1 MTPLRCT
8 TGLTLR
14 RNPHDRWPAD
24 GPANLQVR
32 AADRTNFSRKLIA
45 CAAALMLLLLAAVD
59 TLAQEPAAELSNVQR
74 MIRSTLQDRNPQ
86 EPVPVAQ
93 AAEMLVNVELYE
105 DAKAM
110 LARLQA
116 LQLNDEQLLELT
128 AEVGSSFSQEIY
140 LNREL
145 QPIGQAVGD
154 YVLQGAQ
161 RGLQSPKRYDSLIRS
176 LNSDDISARN
186 TALRQLRTIGEPAMA
201 NILNA
206 FTQDN
211 RIEQFPGLRSAL
223 KVLATEL
230 PKPIIAAGMAND
242 PQVKLEAIRALAQI
256 NSKEALSVLY
266 LAILDPNQNDLIRST
281 ASGILAK
288 RPSAHLDSFQIEKWF
303 HQETME
309 ALKLKRDPILIRQ
322 SRNVWIWDNKLQK
335 VVSQPSNTATDRCRR
350 ASYFARGLYESNPLS
365 TANRELYLLT
375 QLELAKRVA
384 GPNAAINAAKLTNKL
399 HLTTAET
406 NNLLHAALKC
416 ELFPAATACCEI
428 LKSMGDASVLTQL
441 SGNYPPLTH
450 AILSGERSVQ
460 FAALDAISQLD
471 PKQAFPGSSH
481 AVTLAVFL
489 AGGSGQPAALVG
501 NHRLDVAQTYAATV
515 ASSGLRG
522 ESAQTGRELFKIA
535 TTNSD
540 IEVILISDNIT
551 STGFDSLIQQLR
563 NDWRTS
569 RIPIALLYDD
579 VRRSQRAMLRLNRN
593 NVTAIPFTST
603 PSLIGSSVDQ
613 MVNQVF
619 TFRQDHLQRNRQAN
633 VAIQWLAKI
642 AKDRQSYSFF
652 GLGRHQEK
660 IQQLI
665 YQPGFSTPVSE
676 ILSSIATPEAQR
688 QLLDFAS
695 ENGLPIEQRQQAV
708 TAFQA
713 AVKRTGILLTTD
725 EILLQYNR
733 YNASQSQPKETQQL
747 LGSVLDIIEAG
758 KN

>member
-14 RNPHDRWPAD
+14 RNPHHPTDSQ
-24 GPANLQVR
+24 PANQR
-32 AADRTNFSRKLIA
+32 ARWTHFSHQLLA
-45 CAAALMLLLLAAVD
+45 CAAAIVLLLSAATVS
-59 TLAQEPAAELSNVQR
+59 LAQEPAVPEAELSEIQR
-74 MIRSTLQDRNPQ
+74 LIRNTLQDRNPQ

-93 AAEMLVNVELYE
+93 AAEMLVNVELYD

-116 LQLNDEQLLELT
+116 LQLNDEQLLDLT
-128 AEVGSSFSQEIY
+128 AKIGSSFFQEIY
-140 LNREL
+140 LNRDL
-145 QPIGQAVGD
+145 QPIGRAVGD
-154 YVLQGAQ
+154 YVLQGAH
-161 RGLQSPKRYDSLIRS
+161 RGLQSPKRYDSLLRS

-211 RIEQFPGLRSAL
+211 RIEQFSGLRSAL
-223 KVLATEL
+223 KALATEL
-230 PKPIIAAGMAND
+230 PQPIIAAGTAND
-242 PQVKLEAIRALAQI
+242 PQVKLEAIRALAKI

-266 LAILDPNQNDLIRST
+266 LAILTPNQDNLIRST
-281 ASGILAK
+281 ALEILAK
-288 RPSAHLDSFQIEKWF
+288 RAGAHIDSFQIEKWF
-303 HQETME
+303 RQETME
-309 ALKLKRDPILIRQ
+309 ALKLKRDPVLIRQ
-322 SRNVWIWDNKLQK
+322 SSNVWIWDDKLQK
-335 VVSQPSNTATDRCRR
+335 VISQPSNTALDRCRR

-365 TANRELYLLT
+365 TANRELYLMT

-384 GPNAAINAAKLTNKL
+384 GPNSAIDTAKQIQKLRLT
-399 HLTTAET
+399 ASET
-406 NNLLHAALKC
+406 NALLHSAIKN
-416 ELFPAATACCEI
+416 ELFPAAAACCEI
-428 LKSMGDASVLTQL
+428 LKSMGDVSVLTQL

-460 FAALDAISQLD
+460 FAALDAIAQLD

-489 AGGSGQPAALVG
+489 ASGSGQPAALIG
-501 NHRLDVAQTYAATV
+501 DHRLDVAQTYAATV

-522 ESAQTGRELFKIA
+522 EAAQTGRELFKIA

-540 IEVILISDNIT
+540 IEVILIRDNIT
-551 STGFDSLIQQLR
+551 SPGFDSLIQQLR

-569 RIPIALLYDD
+569 RTPIALLYDD
-579 VRRSQRAMLRLNRN
+579 ARRSQRAMLRLSRN

-613 MVNQVF
+613 MVNQVS

-633 VAIQWLAKI
+633 VAIHWLAKI
-642 AKDRQSYSFF
+642 AKDRQAYSFF
-652 GLGRHQEK
+652 SLGRHQEK
-660 IQQLI
+660 IRQLI

-676 ILSSIATPEAQR
+676 ILSNIATPEAQR

-695 ENGLPIEQRQQAV
+695 ESGLPIEQRQQAV

-713 AVKRTGILLTTD
+713 AVKRVGILLTTD

-733 YNASQSQPKETQQL
+733 YNASRTQPKETQQL

>member
-14 RNPHDRWPAD
+14 RNPHHPTDSQ
-24 GPANLQVR
+24 PANQR
-32 AADRTNFSRKLIA
+32 ARWTHFSHQLLA
-45 CAAALMLLLLAAVD
+45 CAAAIVLLLSAATVS
-59 TLAQEPAAELSNVQR
+59 LAQEPAVPEAELSEIQR
-74 MIRSTLQDRNPQ
+74 LIRNTLQDRNPQ

-93 AAEMLVNVELYE
+93 AAEMLVNVELYD

-116 LQLNDEQLLELT
+116 LQLNDEQLLDLT
-128 AEVGSSFSQEIY
+128 AKIGSSFFQEIY
-140 LNREL
+140 LNRDL
-145 QPIGQAVGD
+145 QPIGRAVGD
-154 YVLQGAQ
+154 YVLQGAH
-161 RGLQSPKRYDSLIRS
+161 RGLQSPKRYDGLLRS

-223 KVLATEL
+223 KALATEL
-230 PKPIIAAGMAND
+230 PQPIIAAGTAND
-242 PQVKLEAIRALAQI
+242 PQVKLEAIRALAKI

-266 LAILDPNQNDLIRST
+266 LAILTPNQDNLIRST
-281 ASGILAK
+281 ALEILAK
-288 RPSAHLDSFQIEKWF
+288 RAGAHIDSFQIEKWF
-303 HQETME
+303 RQETME
-309 ALKLKRDPILIRQ
+309 ALKLKRDPVLIRQ
-322 SRNVWIWDNKLQK
+322 SSNVWIWDDKLQK
-335 VVSQPSNTATDRCRR
+335 VISQPSNTALDRCRR

-365 TANRELYLLT
+365 TANRELYLMT

-384 GPNAAINAAKLTNKL
+384 GPNSAIDTAKQIQKLRLT
-399 HLTTAET
+399 ASET
-406 NNLLHAALKC
+406 NALLHSAIKN
-416 ELFPAATACCEI
+416 ELFPAAAACCEI
-428 LKSMGDASVLTQL
+428 LKSMGDVSVLTQL

-460 FAALDAISQLD
+460 FAALDAIAQLD

-489 AGGSGQPAALVG
+489 ASGSGQPAALIG
-501 NHRLDVAQTYAATV
+501 DHRLDVAQTYAATV

-522 ESAQTGRELFKIA
+522 EAAQTGRELFKIA

-540 IEVILISDNIT
+540 IEVILIRDNIT
-551 STGFDSLIQQLR
+551 SPGFDSLIQQLR

-569 RIPIALLYDD
+569 RTPIALLYDD
-579 VRRSQRAMLRLNRN
+579 ARRSQRAMLRLSRN

-613 MVNQVF
+613 MVNQVS

-633 VAIQWLAKI
+633 VAIHWLAKI
-642 AKDRQSYSFF
+642 AKDRQAYSFF
-652 GLGRHQEK
+652 SLGRHQEK
-660 IQQLI
+660 IRQLI

-676 ILSSIATPEAQR
+676 ILSNIATPEAQR

-695 ENGLPIEQRQQAV
+695 ESGLPIEQRQQAV

-713 AVKRTGILLTTD
+713 AVKRVGILLTTD

-733 YNASQSQPKETQQL
+733 YNASRTQPKETQQL

>member
-1 MTPLRCT
+1 MTPLCCT

-14 RNPHDRWPAD
+14 RHPHHLLTDSQPPNGQAW
-24 GPANLQVR
+24 
-32 AADRTNFSRKLIA
+32 AANFSRKLLA
-45 CAAALMLLLLAAVD
+45 CAAALTLLLSATAGS
-59 TLAQEPAAELSNVQR
+59 LAQEPAAKLSDVQR
-74 MIRSTLQDRNPQ
+74 TIRSTLQDRNPQ

-110 LARLQA
+110 LTRLQA
-116 LQLNDEQLLELT
+116 LQLNDEQLLDLT
-128 AEVGSSFSQEIY
+128 AKVGSSFFQEIY
-140 LNREL
+140 LNRDL

-154 YVLQGAQ
+154 YVLQGAH
-161 RGLQSPKRYDSLIRS
+161 RGLQSPKRYDSLLRS
-176 LNSDDISARN
+176 LNSDDASARN

-206 FTQDN
+206 FTQDE

-223 KVLATEL
+223 KALATEL
-230 PKPIIAAGMAND
+230 PRPIIAAGTAND
-242 PQVKLEAIRALAQI
+242 PQVKLEAIRALAEI

-266 LAILDPNQNDLIRST
+266 LAILAPNQNDLIHST
-281 ASGILAK
+281 ASNILAK
-288 RPSAHLDSFQIEKWF
+288 RPGAHLDTFQIERWF

-309 ALKLKRDPILIRQ
+309 ALKLKRDPVLLRQ
-322 SRNVWIWDNKLQK
+322 SSNVWIWDNKLQK
-335 VVSQPSNTATDRCRR
+335 VVSQPSNAATDRCRR
-350 ASYFARGLYESNPLS
+350 ASYFAQGLYESYPLS
-365 TANRELYLLT
+365 PDNRQLYLLT

-384 GPNAAINAAKLTNKL
+384 GPNTSINTAKLTNKL

-450 AILSGERSVQ
+450 AMLSGERSVQ
-460 FAALDAISQLD
+460 FAALEAIAQLD

-481 AVTLAVFL
+481 ALTLAVFL
-489 AGGSGQPAALVG
+489 ASGSGQPAALVG
-501 NHRLDVAQTYAATV
+501 DHRLDVAQTYAATV

-522 ESAQTGRELFKIA
+522 EAAQTGRELFKTA

-540 IEVILISDNIT
+540 IEIILISDNIT
-551 STGFDSLIQQLR
+551 SPGFDSLIQQLR

-569 RIPIALLYDD
+569 RIPIALLYKDP
-579 VRRSQRAMLRLNRN
+579 RRSQRAMLRLGRN

-603 PSLIGSSVDQ
+603 PSLIGTSVDQ
-613 MVNQVF
+613 MVNQVS

-633 VAIQWLAKI
+633 VAIRWLAKI

-652 GLGRHQEK
+652 NLGQHQEK
-660 IQQLI
+660 IRELI
-665 YQPGFSTPVSE
+665 YQPGFSAPVSE
-676 ILSSIATPEAQR
+676 ILANIATPEAQR

-713 AVKRTGILLTTD
+713 AVKRAGILLTSD
-725 EILLQYNR
+725 EILMQYNR
-733 YNASQSQPKETQQL
+733 YNASRTQPKETQL
-747 LGSVLDIIEAG
+747 LLSSVLDIIEAG

>member
-1 MTPLRCT
+1 MTPIRRT

-14 RNPHDRWPAD
+14 RNLPHHSLTDHQLAP
-24 GPANLQVR
+24 PR
-32 AADRTNFSRKLIA
+32 ASWSRFSRQLLA
-45 CAAALMLLLLAAVD
+45 CAAVVMLLLSTASD
-59 TLAQEPAAELSNVQR
+59 SFAQELTLQLSEIQR
-74 MIRSTLQDRNPQ
+74 TIRSTLQGRNPQ

-93 AAEMLVNVELYE
+93 AAEMLVNVKLYE

-110 LARLQA
+110 LERLQA

-128 AEVGSSFSQEIY
+128 AEVGSSFFQEIY
-140 LNREL
+140 LNRNL
-145 QPIGQAVGD
+145 QPIGQTVGD

-161 RGLQSPKRYDSLIRS
+161 RGLQSPKRYDSLLRS

-201 NILNA
+201 NVLNA
-206 FTQDN
+206 FTQEN

-223 KVLATEL
+223 KVLASEL
-230 PKPIIAAGMAND
+230 PEPIIAAGLAND
-242 PQVKLEAIRALAQI
+242 PQVKLEAIRALAQV
-256 NSKEALSVLY
+256 NSKEALGVLY
-266 LAILDPNQNDLIRST
+266 LAILAPNQNDLIRST
-281 ASGILAK
+281 ALNILAE
-288 RPSAHLDSFQIEKWF
+288 RPGASIDSFQIEKWF
-303 HQETME
+303 HKETME
-309 ALKLKRDPILIRQ
+309 ALKLKRDPVLIRQ
-322 SRNVWIWDNKLQK
+322 PSNVWIWDNKLQQ

-350 ASYFARGLYESNPLS
+350 ASYFARGLYESNPQS
-365 TANRELYLLT
+365 TANRELHLLT
-375 QLELAKRVA
+375 QLELAKRIA
-384 GPNAAINAAKLTNKL
+384 GPNTAIDTAKQTQKL
-399 HLTTAET
+399 HLTATAT
-406 NNLLHAALKC
+406 NQLLHSAIKS

-428 LKSMGDASVLTQL
+428 LKSMGDTSVLTQL
-441 SGNYPPLTH
+441 SGSYPPLTH
-450 AILSGERSVQ
+450 AILCGERN
-460 FAALDAISQLD
+460 
-471 PKQAFPGSSH
+471 

-501 NHRLDVAQTYAATV
+501 DHRLDVAQTYAATV

-522 ESAQTGRELFKIA
+522 EAAQTGRELFKIA

-540 IEVILISDNIT
+540 IEVILIRDNIT
-551 STGFDSLIQQLR
+551 SPGFDSLIQQLR

-569 RIPIALLYDD
+569 RTPIALLYDD
-579 VRRSQRAMLRLNRN
+579 VRRSQRAMLRLRRN

-603 PSLIGSSVDQ
+603 PELIASSVDQ
-613 MVNQVF
+613 MVKQVS
-619 TFRQDHLQRNRQAN
+619 TFRQDNLQRNRHAN
-633 VAIQWLAKI
+633 VAIRWLAKI

-652 GLGRHQEK
+652 SLGRHQER
-660 IQQLI
+660 IRQLI

-676 ILSSIATPEAQR
+676 ILSHIATPEAQR

-708 TAFQA
+708 SAFQT

-725 EILLQYNR
+725 EIILQYNR
-733 YNASQSQPKETQQL
+733 YNASRTQPKETQQL